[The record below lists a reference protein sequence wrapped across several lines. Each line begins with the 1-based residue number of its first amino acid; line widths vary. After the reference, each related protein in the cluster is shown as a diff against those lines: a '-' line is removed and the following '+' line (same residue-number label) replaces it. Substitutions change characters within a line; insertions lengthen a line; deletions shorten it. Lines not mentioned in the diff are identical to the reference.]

1 MEQFAKE
8 HLLAFLRIAIGAL
21 FLWPFFD
28 KLFGLGFATP
38 HGGGIIDGGSPSS
51 YVIYVTDGL
60 LKDFYTSLAGNAF
73 VDFLMMAALLLIGI
87 SLVFGIASKLGTIGA
102 IAFLAVMYTLVLPPT
117 DNPVIDNRIIII
129 LALLVVYF
137 FGGFEKISFSQK
149 WKDFA
154 LVKRFPI
161 LE

>member
-1 MEQFAKE
+1 MEQFTKN
-8 HLLAFLRIAIGAL
+8 HLLAILRIAIGLL

-28 KLFGLGFATP
+28 KLFGLGYATP
-38 HGGGIIDGGSPSS
+38 HGGGMIDGGSPSS
-51 YVIYVTDGL
+51 YVTYVTDGL
-60 LKDFYTSLAGNAF
+60 LKDFYTSLAGNGF

-102 IAFLAVMYTLVLPPT
+102 VLFLAVMYTLVLPPT
-117 DNPVIDNRIIII
+117 DNPVLDDHIIMI
-129 LALLVVYF
+129 LAMLVVYF
-137 FGGFEKISFSQK
+137 FGGFEKISFYQK